1 MIQLKA
7 VRAQRGM
14 STMQSVVAVAVGT
27 VGLILSIVLLVQYS
41 VASYGSRDVSG
52 EAAMSPAAIAARIKP
67 VGDIAM
73 YDPAALPAPAPAA
86 AAMPVALAG
95 GAPAA
100 DKGEATFKGVCTGC
114 HSAGVLGSPK
124 FGDKAAW
131 APRIAQGMDALYEHA
146 IKGKNSMPAKGGNPA
161 LADDD
166 VKAAV
171 LYMVKAAK

>member
-1 MIQLKA
+1 MVQMKA
-7 VRAQRGM
+7 WRAQQGM
-14 STMQSVVAVAVGT
+14 STIESVVAVAVGT
-27 VGLILSIVLLVQYS
+27 VGLIVAIVLLVQYS
-41 VASYGSRDVSG
+41 VASYGTRDVSG
-52 EAAMSPAAIAARIKP
+52 EAAMSHEAIAARIKP

-73 YDPAALPAPAPAA
+73 FDPSAPQLAA
-86 AAMPVALAG
+86 AAVPVAATTS
-95 GAPAA
+95 APAG
-100 DKGEATFKGVCTGC
+100 DKGEATFKAVCTGC

-146 IKGKNSMPAKGGNPA
+146 IKGKNSMPARGGNPA

-171 LYMVKAAK
+171 QYMVKAAK

>member
-1 MIQLKA
+1 MIKMKVARL
-7 VRAQRGM
+7 QRGM
-14 STMQSVVAVAVGT
+14 STIEATIAVAVGAIGM
-27 VGLILSIVLLVQYS
+27 VFAIVLLVQY
-41 VASYGSRDVSG
+41 ATTSYAARDASG
-52 EAAMSPAAIAARIKP
+52 ESAMSHEAISARLKP
-67 VGDIAM
+67 VGEISM
-73 YDPAALPAPAPAA
+73 YDPNAPQPVA
-86 AAMPVALAG
+86 AAMPVAASTGAAAG
-95 GAPAA
+95 

-171 LYMVKAAK
+171 QYMVKAAK